1 MAAKIEVAIADQ
13 NPFVRAGLES
23 LVQRDGRFKV
33 CGVHDSGTALI
44 EALRAKPVEIAIVG
58 WTLPDMTGGAVLA
71 RVKQEKWQTRI
82 VIYTGERSNDVLE
95 KFGEGRRLGLRVEDG
110 RSAGS
115 SRSRRFRRARPLVA
129 ALRRHRLVKS

>member
-13 NPFVRAGLES
+13 NPFVRAGLKS

-58 WTLPDMTGGAVLA
+58 WTF
-71 RVKQEKWQTRI
+71 RI
-82 VIYTGERSNDVLE
+82 
-95 KFGEGRRLGLRVEDG
+95 
-110 RSAGS
+110 
-115 SRSRRFRRARPLVA
+115 
-129 ALRRHRLVKS
+129 